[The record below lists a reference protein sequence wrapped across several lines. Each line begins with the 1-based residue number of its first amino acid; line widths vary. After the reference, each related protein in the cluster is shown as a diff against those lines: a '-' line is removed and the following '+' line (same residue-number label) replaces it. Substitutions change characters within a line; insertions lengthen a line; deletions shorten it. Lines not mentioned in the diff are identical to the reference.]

1 MTWDEVKELGPL
13 YSIGAL
19 DAETMR
25 AIDDFWQDA
34 SAEQQREMAEWSE
47 LAALL
52 PQALPQTP
60 APAHLRQH
68 LLNRIAAEA
77 APVSAATMPSN
88 VLPFTAAR
96 RMPSQT
102 SRWLLLAA
110 TIALMCTSGYLL
122 WQNRNLTG
130 ERDRLL
136 QERGGLLARMT
147 ELEGNVDKFVAPSTK
162 VIAMVGDEAPQA
174 SAKVFWD
181 TNRQEWVVY
190 VFDLPSL
197 PSDKSYQLWYVT
209 KDAKISAQV
218 FQPDAT
224 GRVTLRLRLPKE
236 ALAGLAATAVTL
248 EPRGGSP
255 QPTGKFYLKAAI

>member
-1 MTWDEVKELGPL
+1 
-13 YSIGAL
+13 
-19 DAETMR
+19 
-25 AIDDFWQDA
+25 
-34 SAEQQREMAEWSE
+34 
-47 LAALL
+47 
-52 PQALPQTP
+52 
-60 APAHLRQH
+60 
-68 LLNRIAAEA
+68 
-77 APVSAATMPSN
+77 
-88 VLPFTAAR
+88 
-96 RMPSQT
+96 
-102 SRWLLLAA
+102 
-110 TIALMCTSGYLL
+110 
-122 WQNRNLTG
+122 
-130 ERDRLL
+130 
-136 QERGGLLARMT
+136 MT